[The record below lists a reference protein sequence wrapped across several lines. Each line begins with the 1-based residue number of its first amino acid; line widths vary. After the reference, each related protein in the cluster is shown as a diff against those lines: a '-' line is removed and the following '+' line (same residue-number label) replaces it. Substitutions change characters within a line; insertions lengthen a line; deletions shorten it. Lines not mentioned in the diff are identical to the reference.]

1 LVSAHVQRA
10 SVVAC
15 VPGRPCLRPSP
26 TTPQRHALGIM
37 PPQDTFA
44 LLDFSGHDGRF
55 PAPSAPCP
63 SHLNV
68 VLGRALHIVVFEVPS
83 WTTMHIK
90 RSGTSFCLPFSLG
103 EQVTPSSLGMDL
115 LLRKVLARGG
125 RGVRGLRQPNQ
136 DHDRVSAQETVCPH
150 NAPCPTQSIQTPETA
165 INTYP
170 ALTSTAAALETAPA
184 SWRHHLWAS
193 SHPAAI
199 QSTNHRTSRHC
210 HTRVNTTPLPHLWQR
225 RRRLTSRPGG
235 QHGLPRSPGDSDR
248 DQPQQ

>member
-1 LVSAHVQRA
+1 MHRNVETLLEKLRGRHVALRCDDVPDVVGQPTIRKRDKRATLEEDNLAVFTQPSGTGRTGGPPATPPTMRMRCLLPGIGVPPEKDRGHRA
-10 SVVAC
+10 SSWYPPMYRERLSSPVCRAD
-15 VPGRPCLRPSP
+15 LASPSP

-115 LLRKVLARGG
+115 LLRKVLARG
-125 RGVRGLRQPNQ
+125 
-136 DHDRVSAQETVCPH
+136 E
-150 NAPCPTQSIQTPETA
+150 
-165 INTYP
+165 
-170 ALTSTAAALETAPA
+170 
-184 SWRHHLWAS
+184 
-193 SHPAAI
+193 
-199 QSTNHRTSRHC
+199 
-210 HTRVNTTPLPHLWQR
+210 
-225 RRRLTSRPGG
+225 GG
-235 QHGLPRSPGDSDR
+235 
-248 DQPQQ
+248 

>member
-15 VPGRPCLRPSP
+15 VPGRPCLTPSP

-55 PAPSAPCP
+55 PAPNAPCP

-68 VLGRALHIVVFEVPS
+68 VLGRALHIVVFEGPS

-165 INTYP
+165 
-170 ALTSTAAALETAPA
+170 STRIPHGPLLRLP
-184 SWRHHLWAS
+184 WR
-193 SHPAAI
+193 PR
-199 QSTNHRTSRHC
+199 QHRGDIIFG
-210 HTRVNTTPLPHLWQR
+210 R
-225 RRRLTSRPGG
+225 RRIL
-235 QHGLPRSPGDSDR
+235 LPFSPRTIVHR
-248 DQPQQ
+248 DIVIPV